1 MVAQLE
7 PEGQR
12 DILQKIL
19 VPLPMTKD
27 ACHGNFVAALNLQ
40 STVSEHR
47 HARHHA
53 FNIPDVPF
61 KKKTQERASLSQGQ
75 REVQKMTLV
84 TDISQRGSKGSC
96 GCDFY
101 FCPNQAKDLTEK
113 ALRCVG

>member
-12 DILQKIL
+12 AILQKIL

-40 STVSEHR
+40 ALSLNTDMTGTMPSTSQM
-47 HARHHA
+47 
-53 FNIPDVPF
+53 FPL
-61 KKKTQERASLSQGQ
+61 KKTQERASLSQGQ

-84 TDISQRGSKGSC
+84 TNISQRGSKGSC
-96 GCDFY
+96 GCDFHS
-101 FCPNQAKDLTEK
+101 CPNQAKDLTEK